1 MVETGTGPTMVAFN
15 SRLSI
20 RYETNETVN
29 ANFISTRT
37 ALINNYQMEGEYF
50 YGSFSIF
57 ARSPYRW
64 SRMM

>member
-20 RYETNETVN
+20 RYETVN

-37 ALINNYQMEGEYF
+37 TLINNYQMEGEYF